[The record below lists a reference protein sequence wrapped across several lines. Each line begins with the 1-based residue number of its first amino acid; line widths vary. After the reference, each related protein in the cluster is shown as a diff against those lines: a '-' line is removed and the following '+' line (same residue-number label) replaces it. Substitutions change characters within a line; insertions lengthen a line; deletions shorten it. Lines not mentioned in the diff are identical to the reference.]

1 METRRRVSRLREEFP
16 REMRRAGMKG
26 AVRGEGTVVRLRKE
40 KLMTRRGI
48 EFEGAEERGREMRLE
63 SKEQEC
69 PFPPGQPWVIYRL
82 SLCLSLFFFFF
93 HFNVVY

>member
-26 AVRGEGTVVRLRKE
+26 AVRGEGTVVRFRKE

-48 EFEGAEERGREMRLE
+48 EFEGAEERGRENE
-63 SKEQEC
+63 SQISGLSSQVVAAPASVLGHVRKEK
-69 PFPPGQPWVIYRL
+69 V
-82 SLCLSLFFFFF
+82 
-93 HFNVVY
+93 